1 MRYIKRFASL
11 LVFCGFGAGL
21 MAQQL
26 PSGYEE
32 GLKTITSNEILKNVT
47 FLASDSLKGRAAG
60 TDENDVAAMFI
71 ASKFKE
77 YGLKTVFKDRFML
90 FKKDADEEEA
100 ALPKEAPID
109 ITKPGLYD
117 NYFQKF
123 NIKKSKLSENNSLS
137 LFTRFK
143 GGSSEINYKYKSD
156 FLVWYD
162 GADNVKISA
171 PVVFAGYGIAKGEN
185 GYNDFIGADG
195 KEIDVKNKIV
205 VVVDGFPRESDP
217 ESAFSKSKS
226 AYYRNPLRKADV
238 AMEKGAIAIIVITS
252 PFKKEPPIN
261 FKYEKM
267 ASAFQKESFFIP
279 ELGRRHVPIIYVSKA
294 FTKSLLK
301 ESGIK
306 IDKLLSE
313 IDKDLKPSAFEI
325 KRKTVSYEI
334 NFDAK
339 LLPTQNVIGFIE
351 GNDPQ
356 LKNEYVVFGA
366 HYDHVGLGY
375 YGAMNAKN
383 KGKIHPG
390 ADDNGSGTCG
400 LIEIAEAFSK
410 TKPRRSVVFIGFTG
424 EENGLLGSNY
434 YVHEQPAFPLNKTV
448 AMLNVDMISRNEPNE
463 LSVCGAFYGKD
474 IIKVVE
480 ESNKK
485 IGFEL
490 FYNTGLLSNASD
502 QGPFLKKNIPIL
514 FFFAGDHPDYH
525 TPGDVV
531 EKMDCEKA
539 AKASK
544 LAYLT
549 GWTLATQDA
558 KPVFAPLTQD
568 EKVQVVKESLER
580 QKKLR
585 SKTK

>member
-1 MRYIKRFASL
+1 MRYIKNAAALLICLGLSGSL
-11 LVFCGFGAGL
+11 T
-21 MAQQL
+21 AQKL

-32 GLKTITSNEILKNVT
+32 GLNTITSKEILKNVT

-77 YGLKTVFKDRFML
+77 YGLKTVFHEPFIVP
-90 FKKDADEEEA
+90 KKEAEEEE

-123 NIKKSKLSENNSLS
+123 NIKKSKLSENNALS
-137 LFTRFK
+137 LFTKFD
-143 GGSSEINYKYKSD
+143 GGNSEIAYQYKSD
-156 FLVWYD
+156 FLFWYE
-162 GADNVKISA
+162 GADDIKISA
-171 PVVFAGYGIAKGEN
+171 PVVFAGYGIAKGED
-185 GYNDFIGADG
+185 GYNDYIGADG
-195 KEIDVKNKIV
+195 KEIDVKNKV
-205 VVVDGFPRESDP
+205 VVVIDGFPQEGDAK
-217 ESAFSKSKS
+217 SAFSKNRS

-238 AMEKGAIAIIVITS
+238 AREKGALAIIVISS
-252 PFKKEPPIN
+252 PFKNDPPIN

-267 ASAFQKESFFIP
+267 SASFFNKESFFVP
-279 ELGRRHVPIIYVSKA
+279 ELGRKHIPIIYVSKG
-294 FTKSLLK
+294 FTRSLLK

-306 IDKLLSE
+306 LNELLAGIDKT
-313 IDKDLKPSAFEI
+313 LKPAAFEV
-325 KRKTVSYEI
+325 KDKTVKYEI

-339 LLPTQNVIGFIE
+339 LLPTQNVIGYIE
-351 GNDPQ
+351 GSDPE

-375 YGAMNAKN
+375 YGAMSAKN

-400 LIEIAEAFSK
+400 LIEVAEAFSK
-410 TKPRRSVVFIGFTG
+410 VKPRRSVVFIAFTG

-434 YVHEQPAFPLNKTV
+434 YVHDQPVFPLDKTI
-448 AMLNVDMISRNEPNE
+448 AMLNIDMISRNEPNE

-474 IIKVVE
+474 IINVVE

-485 IGFEL
+485 IGFNL

-539 AKASK
+539 AKATK

-549 GWTLATQDA
+549 GLTLATQDA
-558 KPVFAPLTQD
+558 KPAFAPLTQD
-568 EKVQVVKESLER
+568 EKVKVVKESIER
-580 QKKLR
+580 KAKL
-585 SKTK
+585 KNK